1 MMSLSKGV
9 YIVTGIMASGKTT
22 IAQML
27 AKQFDKGVHVHG
39 DIFRKMIVKGN
50 IDMTPDYSK
59 SAVEQLMLRY
69 NLAAIVANQYYKA
82 GFSVVVQDTY
92 LGKEVHSFLQAF
104 ESKSVYFITLNP
116 SVEAIMEREKKRDKT
131 GYTTWEFEPLY
142 EVLINENPRIGL
154 WIDSSDMTPEE
165 TLSEIIK
172 RAESEARIVI

>member
-1 MMSLSKGV
+1 MALGKGI
-9 YIVTGIMASGKTT
+9 YIVTGIMASGKST
-22 IAQML
+22 IGQIL
-27 AKQFDKGVHVHG
+27 AEQFEKGVHVHG
-39 DIFRKMIVKGN
+39 DIFRKMIATGN

-59 SAVEQLMLRY
+59 DAVEQLILRY
-69 NLAAIVANQYYKA
+69 NMAAKVADMYYTA

-104 ESKSVYFITLNP
+104 ESKPVYFITLNP
-116 SVEAIMEREKKRDKT
+116 NIKAIAEREKKRNKT

-172 RAESEARIVI
+172 RAESEARILV